1 MKEIGLVAIGR
12 NEGQRLRECLVWATN
27 KVARVVYVDSGS
39 TDGSLE
45 LARSLGAD
53 TVELDLSTPFT
64 AARARNEGFNR
75 LLELAPDIEFVQF
88 VDGDCEVVDGWIDRA
103 LSELTAKPNIA
114 AVCGRRRERYPTA
127 TIYNQL
133 CDIEWDTA
141 IGETTACGG
150 DSMIRATAFQQVE
163 GFNPALIAGEEP
175 EMCLRLRQKDW
186 KILRLDAEMTMHDAQ
201 MTNFTQWWKRSQRA
215 GYAYAEGS
223 WMHGKKPDRH
233 WVKETKSIWLWGLI
247 IPALALTMAL
257 PTKGWSLLILTGY
270 PLVTYRTYNYYQK
283 HRDITTKNAA
293 IYAFSCVLAKFP
305 QLQGQIQFHQRR
317 LLGQQSKLI
326 EYKTSNSINSA
337 S

>member
-1 MKEIGLVAIGR
+1 MKQIGLVAIGR
-12 NEGQRLRECLVWATN
+12 NEGQRLGQCLVSATN
-27 KVARVVYVDSGS
+27 KVVRVVYVDSGS

-64 AARARNEGFNR
+64 AARARNEGFAR

-88 VDGDCEVVDGWIDRA
+88 VDGDCELVDGWLDRA
-103 LSELTAKPNIA
+103 YNELTAKPNVA
-114 AVCGRRRERYPTA
+114 AVCGRRRERYPAA

-141 IGETTACGG
+141 IGETKACGG
-150 DSMIRATAFQQVE
+150 DSMIRTAAFQQVE

-186 KILRLDAEMTMHDAQ
+186 KILRLDAEMTLHDAQ

-223 WMHGKKPDRH
+223 WMHGRTPDRH

-257 PTKGWSLLILTGY
+257 PTKGWSLLLLTGY
-270 PLVTYRTYNYYQK
+270 PLITYRTYNYYLK
-283 HRDITTKNAA
+283 HRDITTKDAA
-293 IYAFSCVLAKFP
+293 IYAFSCILAKFP
-305 QLQGQIQFHQRR
+305 QLQGQLQFHQRR

-326 EYKTSNSINSA
+326 EYKTTKSLNSPS
-337 S
+337 

>member
-1 MKEIGLVAIGR
+1 MKQIGLVAIGR
-12 NEGQRLRECLVWATN
+12 NEGQRLGQCLVSATN
-27 KVARVVYVDSGS
+27 KVVRVVYVDSGS

-64 AARARNEGFNR
+64 AARARNEGFAR

-88 VDGDCEVVDGWIDRA
+88 VDGDCELVDGWLDRA
-103 LSELTAKPNIA
+103 YNELTAKPNVA
-114 AVCGRRRERYPTA
+114 AVCGRRRERYPAA

-141 IGETTACGG
+141 IGETKACGG
-150 DSMIRATAFQQVE
+150 DSMIRTAAFQQVE

-175 EMCLRLRQKDW
+175 EMCLRLRQKGW
-186 KILRLDAEMTMHDAQ
+186 KILRLDAEMTLHDAQ

-223 WMHGKKPDRH
+223 WMHGRTPDRH

-257 PTKGWSLLILTGY
+257 PTKGWSLLLLTGY
-270 PLVTYRTYNYYQK
+270 PLITYRTYNYYLK
-283 HRDITTKNAA
+283 HRDITTKDAA
-293 IYAFSCVLAKFP
+293 IYAFSCILAKFP
-305 QLQGQIQFHQRR
+305 QLQGQLQFHQRR

-326 EYKTSNSINSA
+326 EYKTTKSLNSPS
-337 S
+337 

>member
-1 MKEIGLVAIGR
+1 MKQVGLVAIGR
-12 NEGQRLRECLVWATN
+12 NEGQRLRQCLVWATK

-64 AARARNEGFNR
+64 AARARNEGFAR
-75 LLELAPDIEFVQF
+75 LLQLVPDIEFVQF
-88 VDGDCEVVDGWIDRA
+88 VDGDCEVVDGWLDRA
-103 LSELTAKPNIA
+103 YSELAAKPDVA

-141 IGETTACGG
+141 IGETKACGG
-150 DSMIRATAFQQVE
+150 DSMIRTAAFQQVE

-186 KILRLDAEMTMHDAQ
+186 KILRLDAEMTLHDAQ
-201 MTNFTQWWKRSQRA
+201 MTNFTQWWKRAQRA

-223 WMHGKKPDRH
+223 WMHGSKPERH
-233 WVKETKSIWLWGLI
+233 WVKETRSIWLWGLI
-247 IPALALTMAL
+247 LPALALVMAL
-257 PTKGWSLLILTGY
+257 PTKGWSLLILAGY
-270 PLVTYRTYNYYQK
+270 PLVIYRTYNYYLK

-293 IYAFSCVLAKFP
+293 LYAFSCVLAKFP

-326 EYKTSNSINSA
+326 EYKTTNSINSA